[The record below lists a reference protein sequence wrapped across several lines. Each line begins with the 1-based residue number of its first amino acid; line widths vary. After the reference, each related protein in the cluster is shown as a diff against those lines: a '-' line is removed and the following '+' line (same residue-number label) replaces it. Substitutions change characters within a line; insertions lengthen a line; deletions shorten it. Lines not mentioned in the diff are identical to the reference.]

1 MVEIRIIVMVSMKI
15 MGPLILG
22 LHLYLATVAF
32 AANSNIRGAPACD
45 SEIQRDRHLAKDNS
59 QDLSPGLKRLRN
71 TLAYLMKVAVPTQYD
86 FSSCM
91 ATTGSLAK
99 NGFTYAFQWD
109 DITTAISKQNLEGVV
124 DAMHNLIKA
133 DVKISHSTMTQSK
146 L

>member
-1 MVEIRIIVMVSMKI
+1 
-15 MGPLILG
+15 
-22 LHLYLATVAF
+22 
-32 AANSNIRGAPACD
+32 
-45 SEIQRDRHLAKDNS
+45 
-59 QDLSPGLKRLRN
+59 
-71 TLAYLMKVAVPTQYD
+71 MKVAVPTQSD

-124 DAMHNLIKA
+124 DAMRDLIKA
-133 DVKISHSTMTQSK
+133 DLKITQRTMTKSK